1 MESGDTMNT
10 NNCWLVRGAYTK
22 PQGKERSFLPCA
34 LKPEFS
40 LMGKDFDEISETLKA
55 EGLSGVNL
63 SIAVGIADFFVNG
76 IQPGDI
82 LILANKL
89 TPDVISLVRA
99 VGGYSYDVEQ
109 GGHYREVQ
117 FLHEIPRASLPK
129 QFRDSVLRTPRL
141 VAKVAFDESVKSLL
155 DKSVLDKPTSLEV
168 KFPLRPDFSI
178 AFTIPSDLTEKESER
193 FSAFVKTLFQKEG

>member
-1 MESGDTMNT
+1 MAI

-34 LKPEFS
+34 FKPEFS
-40 LMGKDFDEISETLKA
+40 LMGKNSDEISDTLKA

-76 IQPGDI
+76 IQPEDI
-82 LILANKL
+82 LIVANKL
-89 TPDVISLVRA
+89 TPDVISLVRV
-99 VGGYSYDVEQ
+99 VGGYSYDDEQ
-109 GGHYREVQ
+109 GGHFREVQ
-117 FLHEIPRASLPK
+117 YLHDIPRASLPK
-129 QFRDSVLRTPRL
+129 QFRDTVLRTPRL
-141 VAKVAFDESVKSLL
+141 VAKVAFDEAVESLL
-155 DKSVLDKPTSLEV
+155 DKSVLDKPTSLVV

-178 AFTIPSDLTEKESER
+178 DFTIPSDLTEKESER